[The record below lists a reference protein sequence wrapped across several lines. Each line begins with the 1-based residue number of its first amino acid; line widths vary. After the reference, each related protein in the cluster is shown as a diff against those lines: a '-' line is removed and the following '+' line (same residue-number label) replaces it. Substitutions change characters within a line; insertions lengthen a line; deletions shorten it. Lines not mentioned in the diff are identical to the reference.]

1 LVHPEFFHTEQEADF
16 MATFETMTINMGP
29 QHPSTHGVLRLVLE
43 LDGEVVVK
51 ATPHI
56 GFLHRGVEKLS
67 EHRTYH
73 QVLPLTDRLDYLA
86 PMHNN
91 LGYVLAVEKLFG
103 LTDAIPERAQV
114 VRVMMAELTRLKS
127 HLVWLACHALD
138 IGAMTVFIYCF
149 REREHIMDFYEKL
162 SGARMT
168 SNYFRVGGLSAD
180 LPDGIE
186 QEIRKFIDEMPYH
199 IDTYEGLLTGNKIWQ
214 KRIMGVGMISAED
227 AIDLGV
233 TGPSLR
239 GSGVNWDLRRDQP
252 YSGYENY
259 DFEVA
264 VGEGCDTWSRYH
276 VRLKEMRESCK
287 IVRQALD
294 KLKPG
299 PVLADAPKVCLPP
312 KKDVVNTIEGLIHHF
327 KIISEGP
334 KPEVGEVY
342 VGVENPKGEV
352 GFYIVSDGSPRPYR
366 MKIRP
371 ASFINLQALPKMCEG
386 SLIADVVAVIGTL
399 DIVLGE
405 IDR

>member
-1 LVHPEFFHTEQEADF
+1 
-16 MATFETMTINMGP
+16 MANFETMTINMGP
-29 QHPSTHGVLRLVLE
+29 QHPSTHGVLQLVLE
-43 LDGEVVVK
+43 LDGEIVVK

-91 LGYVLAVEKLFG
+91 LGYVLAVEKLLG
-103 LTDAIPERAQV
+103 ITDIIPDRAQV
-114 VRVMMAELTRLKS
+114 VRVMLAELTRIKS

-149 REREHIMDFYEKL
+149 REREHIMNFYEKL

-186 QEIRKFIDEMPYH
+186 QEIRQFIDDMPGH
-199 IDTYEGLLTGNKIWQ
+199 INTYEGLLTGNKIWQ
-214 KRIMGVGMISAED
+214 KRIQGVGVISAED

-264 VGEGCDTWSRYH
+264 VGEGCDTWARYH
-276 VRLKEMRESCK
+276 ARLKEMRESCK
-287 IVRQALD
+287 IIRQALD

-299 PVLADAPKVCLPP
+299 PILADAPKICLPP
-312 KKDVVNTIEGLIHHF
+312 KKDVVNSIEGLIHHF
-327 KIISEGP
+327 KIITEGF
-334 KPEVGEVY
+334 KPEPGEVY

-352 GFYIVSDGSPRPYR
+352 GFYLVSDGSPCPYR

>member
-1 LVHPEFFHTEQEADF
+1 
-16 MATFETMTINMGP
+16 MAMTETMTINMGP

-43 LDGEVVVK
+43 LDGEIVVK
-51 ATPHI
+51 AVPHI
-56 GFLHRGVEKLS
+56 GFLHRGIEKLS
-67 EHRTYH
+67 ELRTYH

-91 LGYVLAVEKLFG
+91 LAYVLAVEKLLG
-103 LTDAIPERAQV
+103 ITDLVPERAQV
-114 VRVMMAELTRLKS
+114 VRVIMAELTRIKS

-149 REREHIMDFYEKL
+149 RERERIMDIYEKV

-180 LPDGIE
+180 LPDGLE
-186 QEIRKFIDEMPYH
+186 KEIRDFVDEMPRH
-199 IDTYEGLLTGNKIWQ
+199 VDTYEGLLTGNKIWQ
-214 KRIMGVGMISAED
+214 KRIQGVGIINAED

-233 TGPSLR
+233 SGPSLR
-239 GSGVNWDLRRDQP
+239 GSGVDWDLRRDNP

-259 DFEVA
+259 DFEVP
-264 VGEGCDTWSRYH
+264 VQQGGDTWARYL

-287 IVRQALD
+287 IVRQGLD
-294 KLKPG
+294 RLKPG
-299 PVLADAPKVCLPP
+299 PILADAPKICLPP

-327 KIISEGP
+327 KIVSEGF
-334 KPEVGEVY
+334 KPEPGEIY
-342 VGVENPKGEV
+342 QGVENPKGEV
-352 GFYIVSDGSPRPYR
+352 GFYIVSDGSAKPYR

-371 ASFINLQALPKMCEG
+371 ASFVNLQALPKMVVG

>member
-1 LVHPEFFHTEQEADF
+1 
-16 MATFETMTINMGP
+16 MATTETMTINMGP

-51 ATPHI
+51 AVPHI
-56 GFLHRGVEKLS
+56 GFLHRGIEKLS

-91 LGYVLAVEKLFG
+91 LAYVLAVEKLLG
-103 LTDAIPERAQV
+103 ITDLIPERAQV
-114 VRVMMAELTRLKS
+114 VRVMLAELTRIKS

-149 REREHIMDFYEKL
+149 RERERIMDIYEKV

-180 LPDGIE
+180 LPDGLE
-186 QEIRKFIDEMPYH
+186 KEIRTFAEEMPRH

-214 KRIMGVGMISAED
+214 KRIQGVGVISAED

-233 TGPSLR
+233 SGPSLR
-239 GSGVNWDLRRDQP
+239 GCGVNWDLRRDNP

-259 DFEVA
+259 DFEISVQ
-264 VGEGCDTWSRYH
+264 EGGDTWARYL

-294 KLKPG
+294 RLQPG
-299 PVLADAPKVCLPP
+299 PILADAPKICLPP

-327 KIISEGP
+327 KIISEGF
-334 KPEVGEVY
+334 KPEAGEIY
-342 VGVENPKGEV
+342 QSVENPKGEV
-352 GFYIVSDGSPRPYR
+352 GFYIVSDGSARPYR

>member
-1 LVHPEFFHTEQEADF
+1 
-16 MATFETMTINMGP
+16 MANHETMTINMGP
-29 QHPSTHGVLRLVLE
+29 QHPSTHGVLQLVLE
-43 LDGEVVVK
+43 LDGEIIRK

-56 GFLHRGVEKLS
+56 GFLHRGVEKLA

-91 LGYVLAVEKLFG
+91 LGYVLAVEKLLG

-114 VRVMMAELTRLKS
+114 VRVLLAELTRLKS

-138 IGAMTVFIYCF
+138 IGAMTVFIYAF
-149 REREHIMDFYEKL
+149 REREHIMDMYEKL

-180 LPDGIE
+180 LPAGFEKDM
-186 QEIRKFIDEMPYH
+186 RDFIDAMPGH

-214 KRIMGVGMISAED
+214 KRIMGVGEISAED
-227 AIDLGV
+227 AIDIGL

-239 GSGVNWDLRRDQP
+239 GSGVDWDLRRDNP

-259 DFEVA
+259 DFKVH
-264 VGEGCDTWSRYH
+264 VDDGCDTWARYK
-276 VRLKEMRESCK
+276 VRLLEMRESCE
-287 IVRQALD
+287 IIRQALG

-299 PVLADAPKVCLPP
+299 PILADCPKICLPP
-312 KKDVVNTIEGLIHHF
+312 KPDTVNTIEGLIHHF

-334 KPEVGEVY
+334 RPEVGEIY
-342 VGVENPKGEV
+342 QGVENPKGEV
-352 GFYIVSDGSPRPYR
+352 GFYIVSDGSPRPHR

-371 ASFINLQALPKMCEG
+371 ASFINLQALPQMVEG
-386 SLIADVVAVIGTL
+386 RLIADVVAVIGTL

>member
-1 LVHPEFFHTEQEADF
+1 
-16 MATFETMTINMGP
+16 MANYETMTINMGP
-29 QHPSTHGVLRLVLE
+29 QHPSTHGVLQLVLE
-43 LDGEVVVK
+43 LDGEIVVK

-91 LGYVLAVEKLFG
+91 LGYVLAVEKLLG

-114 VRVMMAELTRLKS
+114 VRVIMAELTRIKS

-149 REREHIMDFYEKL
+149 REREHIMNFYEKL

-168 SNYFRVGGLSAD
+168 SNYFRVGGLSED

-186 QEIRKFIDEMPYH
+186 REFRQFIDEMPGH

-214 KRIMGVGMISAED
+214 KRIQGVGVISAED

-239 GSGVNWDLRRDQP
+239 GSGVDWDLRRDQP

-259 DFEVA
+259 DFQVM
-264 VGEGCDTWSRYH
+264 VDGGCDTWARY
-276 VRLKEMRESCK
+276 VIRLKEMRESCK
-287 IVRQALD
+287 IIRQALD

-299 PVLADAPKVCLPP
+299 PILADAPKICLPP
-312 KKDVVNTIEGLIHHF
+312 KRDVVNTIEGLIHHF
-327 KIISEGP
+327 KIITEGF
-334 KPEVGEVY
+334 KPEPGEVY

-352 GFYIVSDGSPRPYR
+352 GFYLVSDGSPRPYR

-371 ASFINLQALPKMCEG
+371 ASFINLQALPKMVEG

>member
-1 LVHPEFFHTEQEADF
+1 
-16 MATFETMTINMGP
+16 MATTEIMTVNMGP
-29 QHPSTHGVLRLVLE
+29 QHPSTHGVLQLILE
-43 LDGEVVVK
+43 LDGEVVKK

-91 LGYVLAVEKLFG
+91 LGYVLAVEKLVG
-103 LTDAIPERAQV
+103 ITDAIPDRAQT
-114 VRVMMAELTRLKS
+114 VRVLMAELTRLKS
-127 HLVWLACHALD
+127 HLIWLACHALD
-138 IGAMTVFIYCF
+138 IGAMTVFLYCF
-149 REREHIMDFYEKL
+149 REREHIMEFYEKL

-168 SNYFRVGGLSAD
+168 SNYFRIGGLSAD
-180 LPDGIE
+180 LPDGFE
-186 QEIRKFIDEMPYH
+186 REVREFIDTMPGH

-214 KRIMGVGMISAED
+214 KRTQGVGVISAED

-239 GSGVNWDLRRDQP
+239 GSGVDWDLRRDNP

-259 DFEVA
+259 DFEVI
-264 VGEGCDTWSRYH
+264 VEQDCDTWARYH
-276 VRLKEMRESCK
+276 ARLKEMRESVK
-287 IVRQALD
+287 IIRQALD
-294 KLKPG
+294 RLKPG
-299 PVLADAPKVCLPP
+299 PILADCPKICLPP
-312 KKDVVNTIEGLIHHF
+312 KEDTVNSIEGLIHHF
-327 KIISEGP
+327 KIVSEGFKAEP
-334 KPEVGEVY
+334 GEVY

-352 GFYIVSDGSPRPYR
+352 GYYLISDGSAKPYR

>member
-1 LVHPEFFHTEQEADF
+1 
-16 MATFETMTINMGP
+16 MANSEVMTINMGP
-29 QHPSTHGVLRLVLE
+29 QHPSTHGVLQLILE
-43 LDGEVVVK
+43 LDGEIVRK

-67 EHRTYH
+67 EFRTYH

-91 LGYVLAVEKLFG
+91 LGYVLAVEKLLG
-103 LTDAIPERAQV
+103 LTEQIPERAQV
-114 VRVMMAELTRLKS
+114 VRVIMAELTRLKS

-149 REREHIMDFYEKL
+149 REREHIMDIYEKI

-168 SNYFRVGGLSAD
+168 TNYFRIGGLSAD
-180 LPDGIE
+180 LPTGLE
-186 QEIRKFIDEMPYH
+186 KEIRDFANAMPGH
-199 IDTYEGLLTGNKIWQ
+199 VDTYEGLLTGNKIWQ
-214 KRIMGVGMISAED
+214 KRIQGVGIISAED

-233 TGPSLR
+233 SGPSLR
-239 GSGVNWDLRRDQP
+239 GSGVDWDLRRDNP

-259 DFEVA
+259 DFA
-264 VGEGCDTWSRYH
+264 VPVGKEGDTWARY
-276 VRLKEMRESCK
+276 VCRLQEMRESCK
-287 IVRQALD
+287 IIHQGLD
-294 KLKPG
+294 RLKPG
-299 PVLADAPKVCLPP
+299 PILADAPKVCLPP

-327 KIISEGP
+327 KIVTEGF
-334 KPEVGEVY
+334 KPEIGEVY
-342 VGVENPKGEV
+342 QGVENPKGEV
-352 GFYIVSDGSPRPYR
+352 GFYIVSDGSAKPYR

-371 ASFINLQALPKMCEG
+371 ASFVNLQALPKMVEG
-386 SLIADVVAVIGTL
+386 ALIADVVAIIGTL